1 MKMKKTV
8 LSATIISALT
18 ATSFTA
24 LADGPNFYGR
34 ADLAITNSDMG
45 LATQNQKS
53 GTIIENN
60 FSWLGVKGTEKIND
74 ELEVVYQMEFGVSNF
89 DNSGDTFGAR
99 NTFLGLKSAA
109 AGTILVGRND
119 TVFKAAEGGFD
130 LFGNTNSD
138 IDLLAAGQTRSADG
152 FTYYSPKIADLV
164 TLNAT
169 YLMDDNYDQVDT
181 DGEEKYTDNMY
192 ALSATIGDKALKA
205 QNYYVS
211 AAYNDSIENIKAYR
225 GVAQVKLGNVILGGF
240 YQNSEHVDSKY
251 ANLEGDTYFVN
262 AAYVMGNL
270 KLKAM
275 YGSDDSGLGKY
286 VSRYVGNV
294 DGGLETVSNVDI
306 QQFSVGADYRLSK
319 NTLIYGHYTK
329 YDGDMMLS
337 NIKQDLGDDIV
348 TIGMRFD
355 F

>member
-1 MKMKKTV
+1 MKKTV
-8 LSATIISALT
+8 LSATIVSALA

-45 LATQNQKS
+45 IATQNQKS

-60 FSWLGVKGTEKIND
+60 FSWLGVKGTEAINND
-74 ELEVVYQMEFGVSNF
+74 LEVVYQMEFGVSNF
-89 DNSGDTFGAR
+89 DNSGNTFSAR
-99 NTFLGLKSAA
+99 NTFLGLKSAT

-130 LFGNTNSD
+130 LFGNSNSD
-138 IDLLAAGQTRSADG
+138 IDLLAAGQSRSADG

-169 YLMDDNYDQVDT
+169 YLMDDNYAQKVGDEVIDA
-181 DGEEKYTDNMY
+181 DNMY

-211 AAYNDSIENIKAYR
+211 AAYNDSIDNVKAYR
-225 GVAQVKLGNVILGGF
+225 GVAQVKLGQVILGGF

-286 VSRYVGNV
+286 VSRYVGDVN
-294 DGGLETVSNVDI
+294 GGLETVSDVDL
-306 QQFSVGADYRLSK
+306 QQFSLGADYRLSK
-319 NTLIYGHYTK
+319 NTLVYGHYTK
-329 YDGDMMLS
+329 YDGD
-337 NIKQDLGDDIV
+337 IKLTGVTQDLSDDIFTV
-348 TIGMRFD
+348 GMRFD

>member
-99 NTFLGLKSAA
+99 NTFLGLKSAS

-169 YLMDDNYDQVDT
+169 YLMDDLKKVYAKTAQLSSLEINVEDSVYMI
-181 DGEEKYTDNMY
+181 GEHIGG
-192 ALSATIGDKALKA
+192 ALSNISIDFLSMPGRRDGQLTFEKGIVLEGKEYSGDEIEKILKAALDTLPEKQRLVFNMKYYDEMKYNEMAEILETSVGALKA
-205 QNYYVS
+205 SYHHAVKK
-211 AAYNDSIENIKAYR
+211 IET
-225 GVAQVKLGNVILGGF
+225 ILKE
-240 YQNSEHVDSKY
+240 Y
-251 ANLEGDTYFVN
+251 
-262 AAYVMGNL
+262 
-270 KLKAM
+270 
-275 YGSDDSGLGKY
+275 
-286 VSRYVGNV
+286 
-294 DGGLETVSNVDI
+294 
-306 QQFSVGADYRLSK
+306 
-319 NTLIYGHYTK
+319 
-329 YDGDMMLS
+329 
-337 NIKQDLGDDIV
+337 
-348 TIGMRFD
+348 
-355 F
+355 

>member
-1 MKMKKTV
+1 MKKTV
-8 LSATIISALT
+8 LSATIISALA

-34 ADLAITNSDMG
+34 ADLAFTNSDNG
-45 LATQNQKS
+45 IATQNQKD
-53 GTIIENN
+53 GTVIENN

-74 ELEVVYQMEFGVSNF
+74 GLEVIYQMEFGVSNF
-89 DNSGDTFGAR
+89 DNSNNTFAAR
-99 NTFLGLKSAA
+99 NTFLGLKTA
-109 AGTILVGRND
+109 AGTALVGRND
-119 TVFKAAEGGFD
+119 TVFKASEGGFD

-138 IDLLAAGQTRSADG
+138 IDLLAAGQSRSADG
-152 FTYYSPKIADLV
+152 ISYYSPKIADLI

-169 YLMDDNYDQVDT
+169 YLVEDNYVKYDGTERVDA
-181 DGEEKYTDNMY
+181 GNMY

-211 AAYNDSIENIKAYR
+211 AAYNDSIDDVKAYR
-225 GVAQVKLGNVILGGF
+225 GVAQVKLGNVIVGGF

-262 AAYVMGNL
+262 AAYVMGDL

-275 YGSDDSGLGKY
+275 YGNDNSGLGKY
-286 VSRYVGNV
+286 VSRYVGNA
-294 DGGLETVSNVDI
+294 DGAGMETVSNVDL
-306 QQFSVGADYRLSK
+306 QQFSVGADYRISK
-319 NTLIYGHYTK
+319 STLFYGHYTK
-329 YDGDMMLS
+329 YDGDLMLGGS
-337 NIKQDLGDDIV
+337 KQDLGDDIFTV
-348 TIGMRFD
+348 GMRFD

>member
-1 MKMKKTV
+1 MKKTV
-8 LSATIISALT
+8 LSATIISALA

-45 LATQNQKS
+45 IATQNQKS

-60 FSWLGVKGTEKIND
+60 FSWLGVKGTEAINSD
-74 ELEVVYQMEFGVSNF
+74 LEVVYQMEFGVSNF
-89 DNSGDTFGAR
+89 DNSNNTFSAR
-99 NTFLGLKSAA
+99 NTFLGLKSAT

-119 TVFKAAEGGFD
+119 TVFKASEGGFD
-130 LFGNTNSD
+130 IFGNTNSD
-138 IDLLAAGQTRSADG
+138 IDLLAAGQSRSADG
-152 FTYYSPKIADLV
+152 FSYYSPKIADLV

-169 YLMDDNYDQVDT
+169 YLMDDNYDQT
-181 DGEEKYTDNMY
+181 NAQGEDIYTDNMY
-192 ALSATIGDKALKA
+192 ALSATVGDKGLKA

-211 AAYNDSIENIKAYR
+211 AAYNDGIDNVKAYR
-225 GVAQVKLGNVILGGF
+225 GVAQVKLGQVILGGL
-240 YQNSEHVDSKY
+240 YQNSEHVDSKFS
-251 ANLEGDTYFVN
+251 NLEGDTYFVN

-286 VSRYVGNV
+286 VSRYVGGT
-294 DGGLETVSNVDI
+294 DGATLETVSDVDL

-319 NTLIYGHYTK
+319 NTLVYGHYTK
-329 YDGDMMLS
+329 YDGDMKLS
-337 NIKQDLGDDIV
+337 GFSHDLSDDIFTV
-348 TIGMRFD
+348 GMRFD

>member
-1 MKMKKTV
+1 MKKTV
-8 LSATIISALT
+8 LSVTIISALT

-45 LATQNQKS
+45 IATQNQKS

-99 NTFLGLKSAA
+99 NTFLGLKSAS

-181 DGEEKYTDNMY
+181 DGEEKYSDNMY

-225 GVAQVKLGNVILGGF
+225 GVAQVKLGNVIVGGF

-306 QQFSVGADYRLSK
+306 QQFSIGADYRLSK
-319 NTLIYGHYTK
+319 NTLVYGHYTK

-348 TIGMRFD
+348 TVGMRFD

>member
-1 MKMKKTV
+1 MKKTV
-8 LSATIISALT
+8 LSATIISALA

-45 LATQNQKS
+45 IATQNQKS
-53 GTIIENN
+53 GTVIENN
-60 FSWLGVKGTEKIND
+60 FSWLGVKGTEAINS
-74 ELEVVYQMEFGVSNF
+74 ELEVVYQMEFGVNNF
-89 DNSGDTFGAR
+89 DNSGNTFSAR
-99 NTFLGLKSAA
+99 NTFLGLKSAT

-119 TVFKAAEGGFD
+119 TVFKASEGGFD
-130 LFGNTNSD
+130 IFGNTNSD
-138 IDLLAAGQTRSADG
+138 IDLFAAGQSRNADG
-152 FTYYSPKIADLV
+152 FTYYSPKIAGLV

-169 YLMDDNYDQVDT
+169 YLMDDNYAQEVDGKKV
-181 DGEEKYTDNMY
+181 DTDNMY
-192 ALSATIGDKALKA
+192 ALSATIGDKGLKA
-205 QNYYVS
+205 QNYYVA
-211 AAYNDSIENIKAYR
+211 AAYNDSIDNVKAYR
-225 GVAQVKLGNVILGGF
+225 GVAQVKLGQVILGGF

-262 AAYVMGNL
+262 AAYVMGDL

-286 VSRYVGNV
+286 VSRYVGSV
-294 DGGLETVSNVDI
+294 DGATLENVSDVDL

-319 NTLIYGHYTK
+319 NTLVYGHYTK
-329 YDGDMMLS
+329 YDGD
-337 NIKQDLGDDIV
+337 IKLAGATQDLSDDIFTV
-348 TIGMRFD
+348 GMRFD

>member
-8 LSATIISALT
+8 LSATIISVLT

-45 LATQNQKS
+45 VATQNQKS

-60 FSWLGVKGTEKIND
+60 FSWLGVKGTERIND
-74 ELEVVYQMEFGVSNF
+74 GLEVVYQMEFGVSNF
-89 DNSGDTFGAR
+89 DNSGNTFAAR

-169 YLMDDNYDQVDT
+169 YLMDDNYDQL
-181 DGEEKYTDNMY
+181 DGDQQKYSDNMY

-211 AAYNDSIENIKAYR
+211 AAYNDSIENVTAYR
-225 GVAQVKLGNVILGGF
+225 GVAQVKFGNVILGGF

-286 VSRYVGNV
+286 VSRYVGGN
-294 DGGLETVSNVDI
+294 DGSLETVSNVDL
-306 QQFSVGADYRLSK
+306 QQLSVGADYRLSK
-319 NTLIYGHYTK
+319 STLIYGHYTK

-337 NIKQDLGDDIV
+337 NVKQDLGDDIV